1 MGYRLRTWNRSS
13 CSNPSSSYQQ
23 VVEWRKDAACLG
35 HPVEH
40 WFPESREFDDQEL
53 AMRICNG
60 CPVQTE
66 CLEYSLLH
74 EQDGIWGGMNQ
85 TDRQKLRKQRRL
97 RIRVPNG
104 EPRANHPN
112 CGTNAGYVSLLRYN
126 KSNPDDQKN
135 MCRHCL
141 LAHQLYNE
149 IKHRVPTERRKKSSS
164 KRVFVADKSEWINQ
178 NNF

>member
-1 MGYRLRTWNRSS
+1 M
-13 CSNPSSSYQQ
+13 
-23 VVEWRKDAACLG
+23 EWRKDAACLG

-40 WFPESREFDDQEL
+40 WFPENKEIEEQEL
-53 AMRICNG
+53 AMRICHG
-60 CPVQTE
+60 CPVKTE

-74 EQDGIWGGMNQ
+74 EQDGIWGGVNQ
-85 TDRQKLRKQRRL
+85 TDRQKLRKQRRI

-104 EPRANHPN
+104 EPRANHSN
-112 CGTNAGYVSLLRYN
+112 CGTNAGYVVLYRYN
-126 KSNPDDQKN
+126 KANPDNPKE

-149 IKHRVPTERRKKSSS
+149 IKYRVPTERRNKSSS
-164 KRVFVADKSEWINQ
+164 KRIFVADKSEWINQ